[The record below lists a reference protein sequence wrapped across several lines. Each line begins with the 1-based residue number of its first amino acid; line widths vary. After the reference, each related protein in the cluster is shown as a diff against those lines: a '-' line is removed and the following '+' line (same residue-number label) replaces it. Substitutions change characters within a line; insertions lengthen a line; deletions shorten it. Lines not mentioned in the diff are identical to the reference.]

1 MWVQLDNLLLSLSDA
16 IQMLISSTH
25 IIFVFIYQLSLFFI
39 IVMHIGNDSGST
51 GDASSTAGEA
61 QSPDAALQGYD
72 GTTPLVCF
80 PSELFFFSGAGLIA

>member
-1 MWVQLDNLLLSLSDA
+1 MWVQLDNLLLRCHSNA
-16 IQMLISSTH
+16 NIITH
-25 IIFVFIYQLSLFFI
+25 IIFLYLFINFRFFI